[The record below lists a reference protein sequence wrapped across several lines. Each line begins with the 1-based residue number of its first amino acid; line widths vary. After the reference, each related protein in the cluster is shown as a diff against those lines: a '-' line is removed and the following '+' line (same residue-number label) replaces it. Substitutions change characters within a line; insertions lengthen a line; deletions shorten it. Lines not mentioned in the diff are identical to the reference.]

1 MRTLLVSTY
10 ELGHQPLH
18 VASPAAALL
27 AAGHEVRGHDLSV
40 EPWDPALLDDVDALA
55 LSVPMHTAM
64 RLAVAV
70 ATDAR
75 ARRPDLPICF
85 YGLYAP
91 VGRDATAGR
100 LADRVIAGEY
110 EPALVAWVD
119 GLAAAVPQPAVPQ
132 PAAPR
137 PGRNMAVSEDGA
149 VSVHLGRGGFLLPA
163 RHLLPPLDRYARL
176 AIGDEERLAG
186 YVEGS
191 HGCTFRCRHC
201 PVPTVYDG
209 RIRIVDHDVVV
220 ADVDALV
227 AAGARHLTFG
237 DPDFLN
243 GAKHSLRLVRTIYER
258 HPDLTFDC
266 TTKVE
271 LVLRHAHLW
280 SELAAAGC
288 LFVTSA
294 VECVNDEILE
304 RLDKGHT
311 TADAAAAVALLRGH
325 GIELRPSLL
334 PFTPWTTLG
343 DLVALVDFAVIHDL
357 APNIELVHWTIRL
370 LLPEGSLL
378 LEHPDMAPHLGDYDV
393 AGLGYRWSAAD
404 PAVDALQVELAAL
417 VEAQDAAGAPP
428 AETFAAVAATIRRAA
443 GLTAEAPPVPWAT
456 ERPRLTEAWFCCAEP
471 TAGQLG
477 ALRPVMPAHA

>member
-1 MRTLLVSTY
+1 VRALLVSTY

-27 AAGHEVRGHDLSV
+27 AAGHDVRAFDLSV
-40 EPWDPALLDDVDALA
+40 EPWDPAILDDVDALA

-75 ARRPDLPICF
+75 VRRPDLPICF

-100 LADRVIAGEY
+100 SADRVIAGEY

-119 GLAAAVPQPAVPQ
+119 GLAVGPRSEELAADLQPDEV
-132 PAAPR
+132 
-137 PGRNMAVSEDGA
+137 GT
-149 VSVHLGRGGFLLPA
+149 VSVHLGRGGFRSPA
-163 RHLLPPLDRYARL
+163 RGLLPPLERYARL
-176 AIGDEERLAG
+176 SIGSEERLAG

-209 RIRIVDHDVVV
+209 RIRVVDHDVVV
-220 ADVDALV
+220 ADVDGLV

-243 GAKHSLRLVRTIYER
+243 GPKHSLRLVRAIHER
-258 HPDLTFDC
+258 HPELTFDC

-271 LVLRHAHLW
+271 LVLRHADVW
-280 SELAAAGC
+280 AELAAAGC

-311 TADAAAAVALLRGH
+311 ATEAVEAVALLRTH

-334 PFTPWTTLG
+334 PFTPWTALA
-343 DLVALVDFAVIHDL
+343 DLVALVDFAVANDL
-357 APNIELVHWTIRL
+357 ASNIDPVHWTIRL

-378 LEHPDMAPHLGDYDV
+378 LDHPDMTPHLLGYDRD
-393 AGLGYRWSAAD
+393 ALGYRWRAAD
-404 PAVDALQVELAAL
+404 PTVDMLQVELAVL
-417 VEAQDAAGAPP
+417 VEAHAAGGVP
-428 AETFAAVAATIRRAA
+428 ARETFAAVAATIRRAA
-443 GLTAEAPPVPWAT
+443 GLAVGIEAMPW
-456 ERPRLTEAWFCCAEP
+456 EGGRPRLTEAWFCCAEP
-471 TAGQLG
+471 TSGQLD
-477 ALRPVMPAHA
+477 ALRPAPAGVALGSST